1 MCIYVWSCKQIKYW
15 ISICWS
21 SKINLHVFLRIC
33 KQISCIHNLSLPVLS
48 LYCIPLLSTINVIH
62 FPLYLLQTNI
72 HTYTYMHLFPF
83 SSYIIA
89 VMLGH
94 VEAGFPYISD
104 TATYAPES
112 CIFSQFINMFAML
125 SEYIKKKKKKAQKIF
140 YYSQRIDWHFARS
153 TVTSIYVHWK

>member
-1 MCIYVWSCKQIKYW
+1 
-15 ISICWS
+15 
-21 SKINLHVFLRIC
+21 
-33 KQISCIHNLSLPVLS
+33 
-48 LYCIPLLSTINVIH
+48 
-62 FPLYLLQTNI
+62 
-72 HTYTYMHLFPF
+72 
-83 SSYIIA
+83 
-89 VMLGH
+89 MLGH

-125 SEYIKKKKKKAQKIF
+125 SEYIKKKKKKVQKIF